1 MKNAALTRFFS
12 IVLLVMSLVLVAT
25 GGLGI
30 KKDFDDNDKN
40 YRAYEKLVDK
50 TDTYETYSEKIKNSP
65 SYADA
70 LEKYEAAEEE
80 YNKAAAEHKTDLAIY
95 TATQGGI
102 REGRE
107 QIYAGRKQAYDQI
120 EEKRESAVAQAKQA
134 AEAGIAQAEANIDAT
149 KSGLD
154 QLEAAVSRAQSVVDQ
169 AQAAYDAIPNDD
181 EYAEQKAAAQAA
193 LESAKGAL
201 KTCSDQYKQT
211 NELYQQMLYAVNN
224 PEAVIKSAEDQA
236 NAAID
241 DARKMVDEKL
251 QPAFDAI
258 WRYEKDLEEDKAE
271 LDEEKAELD
280 KQQKALAKQK
290 EELDELK
297 SDEQKVTSSKVTLM
311 NNANIK
317 ASVDGGEELVP
328 AARAEIARYGNWL
341 NFDFQ
346 HRLIACILMLCAAFF
361 GIIDIFPAFEK
372 WKSRFLLIAPVVLFI
387 LCCAGAEA
395 IALYLGRGH
404 MYSALVGGIL
414 GIIHL
419 IIALPRQKTIA
430 EIEIAQP

>member
-80 YNKAAAEHKTDLAIY
+80 YNKAAAEHKTELAIY

-107 QIYAGRKQAYDQI
+107 QIYAGRKQAYDQV
-120 EEKRESAVAQAKQA
+120 EAQAPATVLQMARA
-134 AEAGIAQAEANIDAT
+134 AAKEKIQSRMQQIIDYAISQIPEDTPEEIKETMIAQATAKAKASEGYQQA
-149 KSGLD
+149 
-154 QLEAAVSRAQSVVDQ
+154 EAALAAVDTMITEDTEEVK
-169 AQAAYDAIPNDD
+169 AAIPG
-181 EYAEQKAAAQAA
+181 AIEQGK
-193 LESAKGAL
+193 
-201 KTCSDQYKQT
+201 
-211 NELYQQMLYAVNN
+211 
-224 PEAVIKSAEDQA
+224 
-236 NAAID
+236 
-241 DARKMVDEKL
+241 KMVDEKL